1 MNRYPTVWGGGQ
13 LLAFSGIDG
22 VTDYENGLRLRTAFE
37 GYVFELK
44 QDGYTPPDPVIRY
57 TGSAPRKLN

>member
-22 VTDYENGLRLRTAFE
+22 VTDYENGLRLRTAFD

-44 QDGYTPPDPVIRY
+44 QDGDPLYRQCARE
-57 TGSAPRKLN
+57 S

>member
-22 VTDYENGLRLRTAFE
+22 VTDYENGLSVTVNYNDTAVNI
-37 GYVFELK
+37 GGV
-44 QDGYTPPDPVIRY
+44 QI
-57 TGSAPRKLN
+57 APHDWSVTEKGG